1 MSSFVKQRGTTVYR
15 ELDVDTFPAVIEVR
29 GSKILGT
36 LGVFFGL
43 SFTVLPLVAVGM
55 GIAEEGWSREIIV
68 ALAMFVLPFG
78 LFTAVL
84 VWGLNQFMMRTTTS
98 LDGHEVCWQ
107 WRTWRGSR
115 ERTEPLS
122 AFSGIQSVH
131 RFESEDGD
139 LWELLLQHP
148 DPSLAVLLYRANRP
162 AGLVERW
169 RLYCQVFRQAALES
183 LAPGHTL
190 AIPLEDIGRPLLDVI
205 REGGVSVPDP
215 GPVPDG
221 VVAEPGPDGTAVY
234 FRGRLAFVVGDAGVR
249 AGGGRGQTVAVGD
262 IVSVT
267 VEQEHMIRRRF
278 ALTVRYRRP
287 LSYESVLNLSCPL
300 VRKAPLDLAVWVQ
313 RFVLRRLA
321 GV

>member
-1 MSSFVKQRGTTVYR
+1 MSSFVTHPGTTVYR
-15 ELDVDTFPAVIEVR
+15 ELDVDTFPASIELR

-36 LGVFFGL
+36 LGVFFGV
-43 SFTVLPLVAVGM
+43 SFSVLPLVAVGL
-55 GIAEEGWSREIIV
+55 GIAEEGWSREMIV

-84 VWGLNQFMMRTTTS
+84 VWGINQFMMRTTTS
-98 LDGHEVCWQ
+98 LDGHEVRWVR
-107 WRTWRGSR
+107 RTWRGTR

-131 RFESEDGD
+131 RFQSEDGD

-148 DPSLAVLLYRANRP
+148 DPSLSVLLYRANRP

-169 RLYCQVFRQAALES
+169 RRYCQVFRQAALES

-190 AIPLEDIGRPLLDVI
+190 ALPLEDLGRPLLDVL
-205 REGGVSVPDP
+205 REGGASVPEP

-221 VVAEPGPDGTAVY
+221 VAVEPAADGVAVHI
-234 FRGRLAFVVGDAGVR
+234 RGRLAFVVGEAGVR
-249 AGGGRGQTVAVGD
+249 VERGRGQTVGVGD
-262 IVSVT
+262 IAAVT
-267 VEQEHMIRRRF
+267 VDQEHMIRRRF

-287 LSYESVLNLSCPL
+287 LSNGGVLNLSLPL
-300 VRKAPLDLAVWVQ
+300 VRKAPLDLLVWVQ
-313 RFVLRRLA
+313 RFVLRTLA
-321 GV
+321 GR